1 MLSSLAK
8 ICPGMI
14 PLIPP
19 PSIERIR
26 VSFVFGIALERLL
39 VTNERFED
47 SNFPA
52 KVVQKCI
59 YVACYEM
66 ALGIDAVSLMAKDYA
81 SNTQKWW
88 LNN

>member
-1 MLSSLAK
+1 
-8 ICPGMI
+8 
-14 PLIPP
+14 
-19 PSIERIR
+19 
-26 VSFVFGIALERLL
+26 LL

-66 ALGIDAVSLMAKDYA
+66 AFGIDAVSLMAKDYA
-81 SNTQKWW
+81 SNTQQWW